1 MYILVV
7 EDEEKAASQL
17 KKGLGEV
24 NIMTDVAKD
33 GLQGLSLAQI
43 KEYDLIILDV
53 MLPGIN
59 GWEVVKRLRA
69 SGKKIPIL
77 MLTARDAVSDRV
89 MGLQLGADDYLVKPF
104 AFSELVARIQSLLRR
119 GQEMQY
125 DLLRV
130 ADLEVNFFSHSAIR
144 SGKRLN
150 LTQKEFAL
158 LSLLIR
164 NTGKVLSRMRIAERI
179 WNLGFDSNLKIVDV
193 KVGNLRAKVDEP
205 FEKKLIHTVRGVGYV
220 LEDRENPGS

>member
-1 MYILVV
+1 MYILIV
-7 EDEEKAASQL
+7 EDEEKAAAHL
-17 KKGLGEV
+17 KKGLAEV
-24 NIMTDVAKD
+24 NIVTDVAKD
-33 GLQGLSLAQI
+33 GLQGLALAQM

-53 MLPGIN
+53 MLPGIS
-59 GWEVVKRLRA
+59 GWDVVKRLRD
-69 SGKKIPIL
+69 GGRKTPVL

-104 AFSELVARIQSLLRR
+104 AFSELLARIQSLLRR
-119 GQEMQY
+119 GQEIQP

-144 SGKRLN
+144 SGKRLD
-150 LTQKEFAL
+150 LTHKEFAL

-164 NTGKVLSRMRIAERI
+164 RTGEVLSRVRIAERI
-179 WNLGFDSNLKIVDV
+179 WNLGLDSNLKIVDV

-220 LEDRENPGS
+220 LEDRDNRSA

>member
-1 MYILVV
+1 MYMLII
-7 EDEEKAASQL
+7 EDEEKAALQL

-24 NIMTDVAKD
+24 NVMADVAKD
-33 GLQGLSLAQI
+33 GLEGLALAQA
-43 KEYDLIILDV
+43 KAYDLIILDV

-69 SGKKIPIL
+69 EGKQTPIL

-119 GQEMQY
+119 GPEIHS

-130 ADLEVNFFSHSAIR
+130 ADLEVDFFSHSAIR
-144 SGKRLN
+144 AGKRLD
-150 LTQKEFAL
+150 LTQKEFSL

-164 NTGKVLSRMRIAERI
+164 RSGEVLSRRLIAERI
-179 WNLGFDSNLKIVDV
+179 WNIKDDSNLKIVDV
-193 KVGNLRAKVDEP
+193 KVGNMRAKVDGP
-205 FEKKLIHTVRGVGYV
+205 FEKHLIHTVRGVGYI
-220 LEDRENPGS
+220 LEDRGN

>member
-1 MYILVV
+1 MYMLII
-7 EDEEKAASQL
+7 EDEEKAAAHL
-17 KKGLGEV
+17 KKGLAEV
-24 NIMTDVAKD
+24 NIVTDVAKD
-33 GLQGLSLAQI
+33 GLQGLALAQM

-59 GWEVVKRLRA
+59 GLEVVKRLRA
-69 SGKKIPIL
+69 GGKKTPVL

-119 GQEMQY
+119 GQEIQS

-130 ADLEVNFFSHSAIR
+130 AELEVNFFSHSAIR
-144 SGKRLN
+144 CGKRLD

-164 NTGKVLSRMRIAERI
+164 NAGEVLSRMRIAERI

-193 KVGNLRAKVDEP
+193 KMGNLRAKVDEP
-205 FEKKLIHTVRGVGYV
+205 FEKKLIHTVRGIGYV
-220 LEDRENPGS
+220 LEDRENPNA